1 MDLDYRVGNGCDPT
15 LTWVRVRARFTCNFV
30 VLIVGA
36 GLLVALFAFPMPT
49 ADWIAL
55 GAGAVA
61 VVMALYSF
69 AATDQGI
76 YQRIA
81 DTLICLL
88 GAWAIVAARV
98 MNYQGRWLVF
108 GAGVGLAVLGAVGL
122 LVRERTLA
130 RGLQV
135 GRAQIGVDEF
145 ARLGAVQRDAEA
157 SR

>member
-1 MDLDYRVGNGCDPT
+1 VS
-15 LTWVRVRARFTCNFV
+15 ARFTCNFV
-30 VLIVGA
+30 VLLVGA
-36 GLLVALFAFPMPT
+36 GLVVALFAFAMPT

-55 GAGAVA
+55 GAGSVA

-81 DTLICLL
+81 DVLICVL
-88 GAWAIVAARV
+88 GIWAIVAARV

-122 LVRERTLA
+122 LVRERTLS

-135 GRAQIGVDEF
+135 GRTRIGVDEF
-145 ARLGAVQRDAEA
+145 GRLGALQRDAEPG
-157 SR
+157 R

>member
-1 MDLDYRVGNGCDPT
+1 
-15 LTWVRVRARFTCNFV
+15 VRARFTCNFV
-30 VLIVGA
+30 VLLVGA
-36 GLLVALFAFPMPT
+36 GLLIALFAFPMS
-49 ADWIAL
+49 AAEWIAL

-88 GAWAIVAARV
+88 GVWAIVAARV
-98 MNYQGRWLVF
+98 MDYQGKWLLF
-108 GAGVGLAVLGAVGL
+108 GAGAGLAVLGAVGL

-135 GRAQIGVDEF
+135 GSTQIGVDEF
-145 ARLGAVQRDAEA
+145 ARLGAVQRDGEGGQ
-157 SR
+157 

>member
-1 MDLDYRVGNGCDPT
+1 MS
-15 LTWVRVRARFTCNFV
+15 ARFTCNFV

-36 GLLVALFAFPMPT
+36 GLLVVVFAFSMPT

-55 GAGAVA
+55 GAGSVA

-69 AATDQGI
+69 AATDQGV

-81 DTLICLL
+81 DAVICAL

-108 GAGVGLAVLGAVGL
+108 GAGAGLAVLGAVGL

-130 RGLQV
+130 LGLRV
-135 GRAQIGVDEF
+135 GRARIDVDEF
-145 ARLGAVQRDAEA
+145 GRLGTVQRDAEA
-157 SR
+157 GR